1 MDEDDGYDEIDDI
14 QITLPTASPEQ
25 LEKGK
30 KCRELRRLFVETNW
44 AIQCLKIVGEIEKTC
59 SELREG
65 FLVFAYRSL
74 WNDALASLM
83 RVFDET
89 RDAFSLWKIDKLDGV
104 CQAAEI
110 DIATLREFSARL
122 RTARSKAHFHIDKKY
137 AADPDELWAEVNIK
151 ESEMLQAANNA
162 AKILSHLLSTD
173 YLFPA
178 NLSRYD
184 ASDVRPILQHL
195 HTRGLGNMQFR

>member
-1 MDEDDGYDEIDDI
+1 MDEDDGYDEIDDT
-14 QITLPTASPEQ
+14 QMELPTASPEH
-25 LEKGK
+25 LEQRK
-30 KCRELRRLFVETNW
+30 KCRELRRLFFETNW
-44 AIQCLKIVGEIEKTC
+44 AIQCLKIVGEIERTC

-74 WNDALASLM
+74 WDDALASLM
-83 RVFDET
+83 RVLDET
-89 RDAFSLWKIDKLDGV
+89 RDAFSVWKIDKLDDV

-122 RTARSKAHFHIDKKY
+122 RTARNQVHFHIDKRY
-137 AADPDELWAEVNIK
+137 AADPDELWAKVDIK

-184 ASDVRPILQHL
+184 ASDVRPILEHL
-195 HTRGLGNMQFR
+195 HTRGLGNMRFR